1 MIDKESYK
9 AGCRDTM
16 IKVAEAISG
25 IQKKVLVNNSLY
37 VNGYLMAIK
46 DISTALLNMN
56 TERQPE

>member
-16 IKVAEAISG
+16 IKVADIICEINENVITDDSP
-25 IQKKVLVNNSLY
+25 Y
-37 VNGYLMAIK
+37 VTGYLMAIK